1 MVTKDESGH
10 LFGGIRLLRIPH
22 NYRPSLWHAINSI
35 RYGTGLKY
43 HALYA
48 ARVLTFAYYD
58 NILSS
63 SMLCVAAHLDV
74 PLHAVI
80 PSKTNPISKTY
91 TRFLFSSILS
101 ERTLFGLPQETIQ
114 IK

>member
-1 MVTKDESGH
+1 
-10 LFGGIRLLRIPH
+10 
-22 NYRPSLWHAINSI
+22 
-35 RYGTGLKY
+35 
-43 HALYA
+43 
-48 ARVLTFAYYD
+48 
-58 NILSS
+58 
-63 SMLCVAAHLDV
+63 MLCVAAHLDV